1 MKKNKLLF
9 TSGVFM
15 TILSILG
22 IIASVGMVAV
32 CVMELINYTD
42 LLASV
47 PEIQEYFFNPIYT
60 NLFSPI
66 VGVIVLLIPSAS
78 DFITTNLSIID
89 TAFFGLVLILNIIF
103 CILAS
108 KRRKFSKYQPE
119 SMKGQHGGTKFSI
132 IFFSVLPLLICGGTA
147 GYAYFATQ
155 EFLMVE
161 TIIAGVFLLWIIIDS
176 IGLAIGSKSKGGNG
190 GKKTIYNNN
199 MTEDQFFGTS
209 SNGNIDRQVNV
220 ATRQTG
226 IYNPQNNMQP
236 NEQPM
241 RPAPYQP
248 APRPTTGYT
257 ANQGYGQPLQTPY
270 GQQMNSYPQA
280 QRPVPPT
287 PPTAPRPAVNPYSSN
302 QGYGATPTSS
312 QPATRPVPPT
322 PPTNSNPVNPFAPK
336 PAQTTPT
343 NPTINKQD
351 NSSLL
356 TAKLKELSALKA
368 SGAISEEEY
377 KELKQ
382 KAFQKFLNGNN

>member
-1 MKKNKLLF
+1 MKKNKLLYV
-9 TSGVFM
+9 SGVFM
-15 TILSILG
+15 TIVSILG

-32 CVMELINYTD
+32 CVMELLNYTD
-42 LLASV
+42 LIASV
-47 PEIQEYFFNPIYT
+47 PEINDYFFEPIYK
-60 NLFSPI
+60 NLLSPI
-66 VGVIVLLIPSAS
+66 LATVIALIPSTT
-78 DFITTNLSIID
+78 DFITSNIDIIQ
-89 TAFFGLVLILNIIF
+89 TSFFGLILILNIIF

-108 KRRKFSKYQPE
+108 KRRKFSRYQPE

-132 IFFSVLPLLICGGTA
+132 IFFSILPLLICGGTA
-147 GYAYFATQ
+147 GYVYV
-155 EFLMVE
+155 ESKELLLVE

-176 IGLAIGSKSKGGNG
+176 IALANASKSKGGNG
-190 GKKTIYNNN
+190 GSKKPNYNNN
-199 MTEDQFFGTS
+199 MTEDQFFGT
-209 SNGNIDRQVNV
+209 NNGGNIDRQVNV

-248 APRPTTGYT
+248 APRPTNGYN

-270 GQQMNSYPQA
+270 GQQMNSYPQQ
-280 QRPVPPT
+280 QRPVPPV
-287 PPTAPRPAVNPYSSN
+287 APRPTN
-302 QGYGATPTSS
+302 GYGETPTSN
-312 QPATRPVPPT
+312 QPTPRPVPPT
-322 PPTNSNPVNPFAPK
+322 SPTNANPVNPFAPK
-336 PAQTTPT
+336 PAQPTST
-343 NPTINKQD
+343 NPTITKQD

-377 KELKQ
+377 KDLKQ